1 LESSLLPSD
10 IQKQLAELIG
20 ENNKGSTAL
29 FEAERA
35 LAEAEYELDTI
46 EAKAFL
52 KASGAVAHREAI
64 ARLESA
70 NARLQR
76 DIKRA
81 EFNRIKVKVKSIETA
96 IMALATQAKLIQTE
110 VRM

>member
-1 LESSLLPSD
+1 MNPVE
-10 IQKQLAELIG
+10 IQQNLSELIS
-20 ENNKGSTAL
+20 ENNRGSTAL

-35 LAEAEYELDTI
+35 LAEAEYELDTV

-52 KASGAVAHREAI
+52 RATGAVAHREAI

-70 NARLQR
+70 EARLQR

-81 EFNRIKVKVKSIETA
+81 EFNRIKTKVKAIEVA
-96 IMALATQAKLIQTE
+96 IMALATQAKLIQSE
-110 VRM
+110 FRA

>member
-1 LESSLLPSD
+1 MNPLE
-10 IQKQLAELIG
+10 IQKELASLIA
-20 ENNKGSTAL
+20 ENNRGSTAL

-52 KASGAVAHREAI
+52 RATGAVAHKEAI

-70 NARLQR
+70 EARLQR

-81 EFNRIKVKVKSIETA
+81 ELNRIKVKVKAIETG
-96 IMALATQAKLIQTE
+96 IMALATQAKLVQSE
-110 VRM
+110 LRA

>member
-1 LESSLLPSD
+1 MNPLE
-10 IQKQLAELIG
+10 IQKELASLIA
-20 ENNKGSTAL
+20 ENNRGSTAL

-46 EAKAFL
+46 ESKAFL
-52 KASGAVAHREAI
+52 RATGAVAHKEAI

-70 NARLQR
+70 EARLQR

-81 EFNRIKVKVKSIETA
+81 ELNRIKVKVKAIETG
-96 IMALATQAKLIQTE
+96 IMALATQAKLVQSE
-110 VRM
+110 LRA

>member
-1 LESSLLPSD
+1 MNPLD
-10 IQKQLAELIG
+10 IQRNLSELIS
-20 ENNKGSTAL
+20 ENSKGATAL
-29 FEAERA
+29 FEAEKA

-52 KASGAVAHREAI
+52 RATGAVAHKEAV

-70 NARLQR
+70 EARLQR

-81 EFNRIKVKVKSIETA
+81 ELNRIKVKVKAIETG
-96 IMALATQAKLIQTE
+96 IMALATQAKLVQSE
-110 VRM
+110 LRA